1 MSTSPTLLLSLGCR
15 KRLGPPL
22 QGQGSTNAMN
32 PKLGRML
39 QWRRLNHEAESFED
53 GKSKEAVVS

>member
-1 MSTSPTLLLSLGCR
+1 
-15 KRLGPPL
+15 
-22 QGQGSTNAMN
+22 MN